1 MRAVLAGMVVAVL
14 TVAAG
19 GVAGARDE
27 KTIDAKLLVGK
38 WTPKD
43 KDKDF
48 VVEFTKDGKVS
59 VAAKA
64 GDKDLKFEGTYKL
77 DGNKL
82 RLKMK
87 IGDDEKDQS
96 RTITKLTRTELV
108 SRDEEKGKEDTLLR
122 VGDKK
127 E

>member
-14 TVAAG
+14 TVAVG

-27 KTIDAKLLVGK
+27 KIDAKLLVGK
-38 WTPKD
+38 WVPKY
-43 KDKDF
+43 KEKKDF
-48 VVEFTKDGKVS
+48 VVEFTKDGKVNLNGGP
-59 VAAKA
+59 AFKA
-64 GDKDLKFEGTYKL
+64 EGTYKL

-82 RLKMK
+82 SLKMK
-87 IGDDEKDQS
+87 IGDEEKSQT
-96 RTITKLTRTELV
+96 RTITKLTTTELV
-108 SRDEEKGKEDTLLR
+108 SRDEEKGREDTLVR